1 MLCNPVRIDDEET
14 RHHHVEGTVLTS
26 SMVVVSMFERV
37 HQVTYLLAA
46 IGAMF
51 VSKRCLSVEFSI
63 RALIPVEEYRAPM
76 RLQLE
81 EVAEN

>member
-1 MLCNPVRIDDEET
+1 MTYRRGSNKCRDITDP
-14 RHHHVEGTVLTS
+14 
-26 SMVVVSMFERV
+26 
-37 HQVTYLLAA
+37 VTYLLAA

-76 RLQLE
+76 SLQLE